1 MIFFSIYWIQDSDS
15 SKSCSSSGSSSNCG
29 SSCSSASSDSSDS
42 ESDGKSSSSQS
53 SKAASKVSTNGQKE
67 PSRSAPLVNGGDH
80 AKAST
85 KSLYHRVK
93 KKGYASSSDSR
104 SSRDKKKKNRK
115 DKNFSVSDYESG
127 SLKLKIAALKP
138 PNHHVENNLAC
149 GTTSRVPSPWLSE
162 DSSNEIRV
170 VAGDRQKS
178 KPKGPPVPEL
188 ALSLSSSPHKKPSS
202 SSPEKKPIVISSS
215 PSPLDLQSSKYS
227 TKSNS
232 WCNAGTS
239 EKKSVIVSPSIPSPE
254 TDRPKKKNKLSC
266 LMTSISPKT
275 KTKTSNG
282 IALVNGESR
291 HESKSSSPVPS
302 GSPQKHLTTQEES
315 YNHSSHSTPNHT
327 PRKLAGVNIRSSSS
341 SSTGITPN
349 HHLNNVHCN
358 SIINNNYT
366 SSTPPNHG
374 QIITPVRTK
383 AAKKYIPD
391 DHLVIPQVVVTP
403 PTPVATPK
411 KTKAEDA
418 SHKKK
423 KKVKKSS
430 SKDKK
435 KEKKKK
441 KPHKKTPPEPEGFKD
456 VCNGL
461 TSLILKDG
469 SEKVSRAATT
479 SVQQKLREPYI
490 FELRKFENI
499 DETMSKFSHPAP
511 PRSNSF
517 PRTPVASTSHT
528 GSGRKRKLNIVND
541 RMKEASQSTQLQ
553 RLPLKKRH
561 HHASSVDKSES
572 GGRVFSKEQ
581 KFGTEPGFT
590 RPSFEIGNGASSCT
604 STFNFRSETNS
615 DFGDL
620 LRSPSQST
628 STHSSSKENE
638 IDAIPS
644 RSSSVGAKRKSQGG
658 ASTKKQRHSVA
669 GRKQSPLKKK
679 QTIVSPD
686 ICDAPDLTRR
696 TSGRIRKPRKLDLEV
711 ESQETA
717 SSPSRTP
724 SSQKSVLNNKSP
736 KREVKKIK
744 IENANVVAPPIEE
757 VIVVEVPT
765 ANEVPRGRGRKRN
778 MPKPSEESVPT
789 KKSKVA
795 PTIEC
800 DSSLNESEIST
811 EVETDG
817 EAIIMSPPS
826 SATATPLTS
835 PLQHQQQQQPKKR
848 RKVNRTGFP
857 SIKKKKKSI
866 GFTKSVV
873 TPSSTPTLVDSSGSH
888 SITPG
893 VKDDV
898 LSTPASTTPS
908 AQLTIDK
915 KDDGV
920 VVISKVKKEG
930 YDDVVEV
937 KAEPTPS
944 HSAAA
949 FTNMLSTSGFTFSLS
964 ERVKMRKRASLDD
977 RVALGEEAGSE
988 SKPEIP
994 GLILDLVHMS
1004 NPPVVVPP
1012 KNNYLPCGL
1021 LSNFF
1026 KSMDPNQRYR
1036 SIPEQNNAVLVMPP
1050 DPESAEFTTTV
1061 LRDYMLPH
1069 DIWCMGVLRARNL
1082 YEAWEQQRREEEE
1095 IERAEIAALKKE
1107 EAAIAKKERRKSEF
1121 DTASVASSTE
1131 NTKPKKLKMP
1141 EKLPSSWSFRRLK
1154 SSKFISNF
1162 SSLIYS

>member
-1 MIFFSIYWIQDSDS
+1 MFKDSNS

-42 ESDGKSSSSQS
+42 ESDGESTSSQS
-53 SKAASKVSTNGQKE
+53 SKAASKASTNGQKD
-67 PSRSAPLVNGGDH
+67 PSRSVPLVNGGGGH
-80 AKAST
+80 VKAST

-93 KKGYASSSDSR
+93 KIGYASSSDSR
-104 SSRDKKKKNRK
+104 SSRGKKRKNRK
-115 DKNFSVSDYESG
+115 EKNFSVSDYESG

-138 PNHHVENNLAC
+138 PNQRVENNFAC
-149 GTTSRVPSPWLSE
+149 GATPRVPSPWLSE
-162 DSSNEIRV
+162 DSSNETRV
-170 VAGDRQKS
+170 VVAVDRQKS

-188 ALSLSSSPHKKPSS
+188 ALSLSSSPHKRPSS
-202 SSPEKKPIVISSS
+202 SSPEKKSIIISSS

-227 TKSNS
+227 TKSSS
-232 WCNAGTS
+232 WCNAGTP
-239 EKKSVIVSPSIPSPE
+239 EKKSVIVVSPSLPSPE

-266 LMTSISPKT
+266 LMTSISPKA

-282 IALVNGESR
+282 TALMNGESR
-291 HESKSSSPVPS
+291 HESKGSSPVPS
-302 GSPQKHLTTQEES
+302 GSSQKHLPTQEES
-315 YNHSSHSTPNHT
+315 YNHSSHTTPNHS
-327 PRKLAGVNIRSSSS
+327 PKKMAGINNRTSSSPS
-341 SSTGITPN
+341 SGNTPN

-358 SIINNNYT
+358 SIMNNNYA
-366 SSTPPNHG
+366 SSTPPNPG

-435 KEKKKK
+435 KKEKKKK
-441 KPHKKTPPEPEGFKD
+441 KPHKKTRPEPEGFKD

-469 SEKVSRAATT
+469 SDKVSRAATT
-479 SVQQKLREPYI
+479 TSVQQKPREPYI
-490 FELRKFENI
+490 FELRKFDNI

-511 PRSNSF
+511 PRGNSF
-517 PRTPVASTSHT
+517 PRIPVASTSHT
-528 GSGRKRKLNIVND
+528 GTGRKRKLNIVND
-541 RMKEASQSTQLQ
+541 KMKEASQSTQLQ

-561 HHASSVDKSES
+561 HHASSVDKSNCGE
-572 GGRVFSKEQ
+572 RVFSKEQ
-581 KFGTEPGFT
+581 KFGTDPGFM
-590 RPSFEIGNGASSCT
+590 RPTFEIGNGASSCT
-604 STFNFRSETNS
+604 STFNFRSEANS

-638 IDAIPS
+638 IEAIPN

-658 ASTKKQRHSVA
+658 ASTKKQRQSVA

-686 ICDAPDLTRR
+686 ICDAPDPTRR
-696 TSGRIRKPRKLDLEV
+696 MSGRIRKPRKLDLEV
-711 ESQETA
+711 ESQET
-717 SSPSRTP
+717 STSPSRTP
-724 SSQKSVLNNKSP
+724 SSQKSVLNSKPP

-744 IENANVVAPPIEE
+744 TENANIVAPPVDE
-757 VIVVEVPT
+757 VIDVKEPSTTVVS
-765 ANEVPRGRGRKRN
+765 RGRGRKRN
-778 MPKPSEESVPT
+778 MPTPSEETVPA
-789 KKSKVA
+789 KKSKAA
-795 PTIEC
+795 PAVEC

-817 EAIIMSPPS
+817 EVIIMSPPS

-835 PLQHQQQQQPKKR
+835 PLQQQLQPKKR

-857 SIKKKKKSI
+857 SVKKKKKSI
-866 GFTKSVV
+866 GVNKSVV
-873 TPSSTPTLVDSSGSH
+873 TPSSTPTPVDSADSRCV
-888 SITPG
+888 TPAM
-893 VKDDV
+893 KEEP
-898 LSTPASTTPS
+898 LSTPVSTSPS
-908 AQLTIDK
+908 TQLTIDK

-920 VVISKVKKEG
+920 VVISKVKTEVN
-930 YDDVVEV
+930 DDIVEV
-937 KAEPTPS
+937 RAEPTPS
-944 HSAAA
+944 HSSAA

-964 ERVKMRKRASLDD
+964 ERVKMRKRTSLDD
-977 RVALGEEAGSE
+977 RLALGEEAGSE

-1012 KNNYLPCGL
+1012 KNNHLPCGL

-1036 SIPEQNNAVLVMPP
+1036 SLPEQNNALLVLPP

-1095 IERAEIAALKKE
+1095 LEKAEIAALKKE

-1154 SSKFISNF
+1154 SSMFI
-1162 SSLIYS
+1162 